1 MTFEIDDYTD
11 AELYDVLDLT
21 NPTDRELEAKIL
33 MQIHKYNSFESES
46 SEKLVKFFE
55 DVYEHFF
62 NVNEGTDE
70 ITRESD
76 TAIVTDPVPASND
89 GVDDTFLS
97 EAQLSSLRSK
107 NSPFAKT
114 EQQVTQPEQESSI
127 GYTRPFEYSKGI
139 LNPLLKQTTTRVIS
153 IDSQYRPNKNTTAS
167 DFTFNLSEPLRDVV
181 SLKLYSVQIPNTW
194 YTIGKLFGSNFLIF
208 KGRADGITDDA
219 FDIKFE
225 IDPGN
230 YTPEQLASTVNASI
244 DDIYNNEL
252 VIPDISGSRIEYN
265 SNTSLNK
272 MNVKVKDIYNESSY
286 QLSFPY
292 WTSPIPFVNTGDK
305 TRNES
310 IPEFLGF
317 IERTYK
323 FNTIKSRYDWRF
335 EESESNFYNNEL
347 FSITELNKSFE
358 VIKYS
363 GTTEYEHNVSTV
375 DLSFDVALT
384 ASSELLNRSAI
395 RNLLDNALRLND
407 KLFIGDSTITLD
419 PIDSGNDTIA
429 SASLYN
435 MTVKLDRKTY
445 NHASDSKLAIKFP
458 EEDLYNVEYALN
470 TEYDSVVD
478 ISQNI
483 YGTLSTTTE
492 ILQSGST
499 KAYRIIM
506 TSSQSLRELRVNPAE
521 ETAAITKEIYDSSNN
536 LLTSIGNI
544 GNIIASRQLNVNPSI
559 DTHFTLFLKNT
570 SNIGVNISLNGLTYV
585 DYANNTNAGNSLIF
599 QNNTS
604 STDVDDISFNI
615 EPNNFLSA
623 FMIRKHNSDNQSTD
637 KIHYRITNETGLVIS
652 GDISNADVS
661 SSIINFDTT
670 LSENKTSILSGNYTL
685 ELSGNAANEIE
696 YEIEIKQKD
705 FAPDVFDIS
714 NILEILVA
722 ESKFDDN
729 IIVFS
734 LDAGDRL
741 KNITIIKQDST
752 NSETIEYRLTSRD
765 TETVHIDG
773 STTDV
778 NTIITPQPVIK
789 PTTDNTQYLLRLS
802 TGSSAQVIHTVII
815 EKIPDYDKIGEY
827 ITFVDDELTVINTIY
842 NSDQDIISFDISVG
856 EYVPSLEVSDFSY
869 NGDVDVSMEYVLF
882 SIIDGQDISFASGYI
897 DINNKTLPIAED
909 LSAGSYKLDLSS
921 SNVVSSYPIDYKLSA
936 VKRTIQDISLGIST
950 IYERTGTIKAYNFDL
965 YSLSVDVSDII
976 IEQTSENEIYW
987 RLTDNS
993 MIDLSGNSE
1002 SSDTSFNIL
1011 ENETLTNTLPYKLYI
1026 SVSGDVVEDVSYTVR
1041 ALNTEIVLSDEPLLY
1056 YPIDHHTRVYDTI
1069 TRDSGSQSATRTL
1082 FLSIN
1087 PYTYV
1092 EQFILKELVR
1102 HTDYEANNT
1111 TLTITTN
1118 NETEYAASTII
1129 DIVDTYGGN
1138 SSIYSGIINTSET
1151 VITNTRIQ
1159 TEIQGYSSIDYYY
1172 DIVTKDIEPIFY
1184 DASNNLNVSGDLSA
1198 YTTRVVSFDLSA
1210 NDVIRSLNTSPT
1222 TDISFSLYSANIKA
1236 ITPYSANIKA
1246 ITPLRPTIYTTYY
1259 LQITNNASTATSYDV
1274 SGIRLQD
1281 YTGTTTDISVTD
1293 VSFVNDIVTIENE
1306 ITQVDFIDRI
1316 RFIVPEKR
1324 YVYELNT
1331 IDISNIDTADVSLN
1345 YRLTNSGETIDISG
1359 IITADDQSLLSD
1371 NLFLPSGTY
1380 TLQLEAPPSMIN
1392 STYYKLEGSQR
1403 SIQDTSFIND
1413 KLNIVT
1419 ITPSI
1424 YEIIL
1429 GNGYSLTGLS
1439 SAYRIIKGTDIR
1451 ATPISVS
1458 DLSAGTYQ
1466 LIVNTN
1472 TTITITGT
1480 RIFDYADLQDISFS
1494 NNLITFENKIEGT
1507 DIDGIRFQIDPDY
1520 FLASIAVTNLNI
1532 NQQDKIN
1539 YSLHLSSGITVSGS
1553 FDASGITLFDASINT
1568 LNDISYELILDASG
1582 NQNVSEY
1589 VIEINQRPIET
1600 KNIDIFNMLTLS
1612 GTIKNTIPN
1621 IFRITL
1627 SGDEITTMNAST
1639 DGEVNLKIYDGA
1651 SSLVKDISFNS
1662 GGNIFDTPLSSL
1674 LTTTQYT
1681 IIVSTNSTTYV
1692 TYELSGNAPLYN
1704 GLVDNS
1710 YNASPITIS
1719 YEVVYNEIKRVAFD
1733 IPNGSYSLGIDLSN
1747 IIVYKVTSGI
1757 EEIQN
1762 DSNGDIKINY
1772 TLTSRNETYI
1782 NGAFRLNT
1790 NESTP
1795 TATKLF
1801 AGSYMLTLN
1810 AVDSTGNT
1818 TLPLWTGKQ
1827 SCFKFDDISGYH
1839 ELSRIGGEVR
1849 PVAQAGAT
1857 TVENSPRIVFTCK
1870 TPGFIDSSNNFEIA
1884 IPNTTGDLTYEVD
1897 ELITEINNTI
1907 VNSKDDIQ
1915 TDKSIVIRV
1924 PVNYTYNEDY
1934 DILPSGTFAYKKN
1947 NKLHLQLDFDKTF
1960 DENNYEMDLSNSI
1973 LYDFFQIKDTTVET
1987 NNQILVDF
1995 TKQYTAYI
2003 PKSNNELF
2011 VVNIPNAGFTICKL
2025 TAITGIQD
2033 VQTIVIDAEDVSAIK
2048 QDYKN
2053 DSDFRIVN
2061 NGVQIFRP
2069 EIMGQIMNDI
2079 FSGNKSYTYRD
2090 PTTNQPIF
2098 AGIEIIIRTDPLN
2111 SARVETKLK
2120 VKINKRI
2127 TPINYQILLTDTG
2140 SNNGNLT
2147 QIWTEDLFQ
2156 FSTKLT
2162 DLSGEDF
2169 NAHVDQVPLGSPTEL
2184 LEEEDIAPY
2193 ASIDSS
2199 SNITLIGIKNVPT
2212 ENTIDITNNNN
2223 NNIINITAYESGVS
2237 TTTGENANDI
2247 NLEITPG
2254 KYTRSTLIREINNRI
2269 QLYSGPLNL
2278 SGTEVVVEDYTE
2290 ENGTI
2295 DSRVYFIGDII
2306 RKYTAADYSLVFYD
2320 IDSFAECQ
2328 PGVGVIGAKWNA
2340 TLGWMLGFRLYTV
2353 YALNAFGVTDNDG
2366 NEPIIQLADEITIQ
2380 VIGDTGVSTTL
2391 YKHAVLC
2398 IDDFNQNRL
2407 NDGIITNVP
2416 NETNFPLPS
2425 YASRSD
2431 FKCDPVTGEK
2441 VFTGVGLTEKQIYA
2455 AQEAANAQYQ
2465 SNALGSSVSTKAY
2478 EQGISVTNIFG
2489 LIPLKVS
2496 NLKSGDVYVEF
2507 GGTLQNQERSYFGP
2521 VNVQRMNI
2529 KLYTDTG
2536 SLIDLNSANWS
2547 FSLLCEQLNRLEA

>member
-1 MTFEIDDYTD
+1 MTFEIGDYTD

-33 MQIHKYNSFESES
+33 MQIHKYNSFENES
-46 SEKLVKFFE
+46 SKKLVKFFE

-62 NVNEGTDE
+62 NVDE
-70 ITRESD
+70 EIAREPD
-76 TAIVTDPVPASND
+76 TEIVTAQVPTPND

-114 EQQVTQPEQESSI
+114 EQQITQPEQESSI
-127 GYTRPFEYSKGI
+127 GYTRPLEYSKGI

-194 YTIGKLFGSNFLIF
+194 YTIGELFGSNFFIF

-230 YTPEQLASTVNASI
+230 YTPEELASTVNASI
-244 DDIYNNEL
+244 DYIYNNEL

-292 WTSPIPFVNTGDK
+292 WTSPIPFGKTGDK

-375 DLSFDVALT
+375 DLSFGVALT
-384 ASSELLNRSAI
+384 ASSTLLNRLAI
-395 RNLLDNALRLND
+395 TNLLYYALQLND
-407 KLFIGDSTITLD
+407 KLFSGDSTISLD

-506 TSSQSLRELRVNPAE
+506 TSSQSLRELRVNSKE
-521 ETAAITKEIYDSSNN
+521 ETAIIKDIYDSSNN

-570 SNIGVNISLNGLTYV
+570 SDSNVSISLNGLTYV
-585 DYANNTNAGNSLIF
+585 DYANNTNVGNSLIF

-604 STDVDDISFNI
+604 STDVDDISFII

-670 LSENKTSILSGNYTL
+670 LLGNKTSILSGKYTL

-722 ESKFDDN
+722 ETVFDDN

-734 LDAGDRL
+734 LNAGDRL

-752 NSETIEYRLTSRD
+752 NSETIEYRLTSDD

-789 PTTDNTQYLLRLS
+789 PTDNTQYLLRLS

-815 EKIPDYDKIGEY
+815 EKIPDYDIIGEY

-842 NSDQDIISFDISVG
+842 NSDQDIISFDVSVG

-882 SIIDGQDISFASGYI
+882 SVINDEDISFASGYI

-921 SNVVSSYPIDYKLSA
+921 SNVVNSYPIDYKLSA

-950 IYERTGTIKAYNFDL
+950 IYERTGTINAYNFDL

-1041 ALNTEIVLSDEPLLY
+1041 ALNTEIVLSNEPL

-1069 TRDSGSQSATRTL
+1069 TRDSVSLSAYRTL
-1082 FLSIN
+1082 YLSIN

-1092 EQFILKELVR
+1092 EQFILKELVS
-1102 HTDYEANNT
+1102 HTDYETNNT
-1111 TLTITTN
+1111 TLTTKLTITTN
-1118 NETEYAASTII
+1118 NGTSDAVSTII

-1138 SSIYSGIINTSET
+1138 SSIYSGIINTSEK
-1151 VITNTRIQ
+1151 VIKNTLIQ

-1210 NDVIRSLNTSPT
+1210 DDVIRSLNTSPT
-1222 TDISFSLYSANIKA
+1222 TNISFSLYPANGQ
-1236 ITPYSANIKA
+1236 A
-1246 ITPLRPTIYTTYY
+1246 ITPLRPTIDTTYY
-1259 LQITNNASTATSYDV
+1259 LQITNNAGTVTSYDV

-1293 VSFVNDIVTIENE
+1293 ISFANDIVTIENE

-1316 RFIVPEKR
+1316 RFVVPEKS

-1345 YRLTNSGETIDISG
+1345 YRLTNSVESIDISG
-1359 IITADDQSLLSD
+1359 IITVDGQSLLSD

-1413 KLNIVT
+1413 ELTISVT
-1419 ITPSI
+1419 INPSI

-1439 SAYRIIKGTDIR
+1439 SAYSIIKGTDIR

-1472 TTITITGT
+1472 TTIMVT

-1494 NNLITFENKIEGT
+1494 NNLITFE
-1507 DIDGIRFQIDPDY
+1507 
-1520 FLASIAVTNLNI
+1520 
-1532 NQQDKIN
+1532 
-1539 YSLHLSSGITVSGS
+1539 
-1553 FDASGITLFDASINT
+1553 
-1568 LNDISYELILDASG
+1568 
-1582 NQNVSEY
+1582 
-1589 VIEINQRPIET
+1589 
-1600 KNIDIFNMLTLS
+1600 
-1612 GTIKNTIPN
+1612 
-1621 IFRITL
+1621 
-1627 SGDEITTMNAST
+1627 
-1639 DGEVNLKIYDGA
+1639 
-1651 SSLVKDISFNS
+1651 
-1662 GGNIFDTPLSSL
+1662 
-1674 LTTTQYT
+1674 
-1681 IIVSTNSTTYV
+1681 
-1692 TYELSGNAPLYN
+1692 
-1704 GLVDNS
+1704 
-1710 YNASPITIS
+1710 
-1719 YEVVYNEIKRVAFD
+1719 
-1733 IPNGSYSLGIDLSN
+1733 
-1747 IIVYKVTSGI
+1747 
-1757 EEIQN
+1757 
-1762 DSNGDIKINY
+1762 
-1772 TLTSRNETYI
+1772 
-1782 NGAFRLNT
+1782 
-1790 NESTP
+1790 
-1795 TATKLF
+1795 
-1801 AGSYMLTLN
+1801 
-1810 AVDSTGNT
+1810 
-1818 TLPLWTGKQ
+1818 KQ
-1827 SCFKFDDISGYH
+1827 K
-1839 ELSRIGGEVR
+1839 
-1849 PVAQAGAT
+1849 
-1857 TVENSPRIVFTCK
+1857 
-1870 TPGFIDSSNNFEIA
+1870 
-1884 IPNTTGDLTYEVD
+1884 
-1897 ELITEINNTI
+1897 
-1907 VNSKDDIQ
+1907 
-1915 TDKSIVIRV
+1915 
-1924 PVNYTYNEDY
+1924 
-1934 DILPSGTFAYKKN
+1934 
-1947 NKLHLQLDFDKTF
+1947 
-1960 DENNYEMDLSNSI
+1960 
-1973 LYDFFQIKDTTVET
+1973 
-1987 NNQILVDF
+1987 
-1995 TKQYTAYI
+1995 
-2003 PKSNNELF
+2003 
-2011 VVNIPNAGFTICKL
+2011 
-2025 TAITGIQD
+2025 
-2033 VQTIVIDAEDVSAIK
+2033 
-2048 QDYKN
+2048 
-2053 DSDFRIVN
+2053 
-2061 NGVQIFRP
+2061 
-2069 EIMGQIMNDI
+2069 
-2079 FSGNKSYTYRD
+2079 
-2090 PTTNQPIF
+2090 
-2098 AGIEIIIRTDPLN
+2098 
-2111 SARVETKLK
+2111 
-2120 VKINKRI
+2120 
-2127 TPINYQILLTDTG
+2127 
-2140 SNNGNLT
+2140 
-2147 QIWTEDLFQ
+2147 
-2156 FSTKLT
+2156 
-2162 DLSGEDF
+2162 
-2169 NAHVDQVPLGSPTEL
+2169 
-2184 LEEEDIAPY
+2184 
-2193 ASIDSS
+2193 
-2199 SNITLIGIKNVPT
+2199 
-2212 ENTIDITNNNN
+2212 
-2223 NNIINITAYESGVS
+2223 
-2237 TTTGENANDI
+2237 
-2247 NLEITPG
+2247 
-2254 KYTRSTLIREINNRI
+2254 
-2269 QLYSGPLNL
+2269 
-2278 SGTEVVVEDYTE
+2278 
-2290 ENGTI
+2290 
-2295 DSRVYFIGDII
+2295 
-2306 RKYTAADYSLVFYD
+2306 
-2320 IDSFAECQ
+2320 
-2328 PGVGVIGAKWNA
+2328 
-2340 TLGWMLGFRLYTV
+2340 
-2353 YALNAFGVTDNDG
+2353 
-2366 NEPIIQLADEITIQ
+2366 
-2380 VIGDTGVSTTL
+2380 
-2391 YKHAVLC
+2391 
-2398 IDDFNQNRL
+2398 
-2407 NDGIITNVP
+2407 
-2416 NETNFPLPS
+2416 
-2425 YASRSD
+2425 
-2431 FKCDPVTGEK
+2431 
-2441 VFTGVGLTEKQIYA
+2441 
-2455 AQEAANAQYQ
+2455 
-2465 SNALGSSVSTKAY
+2465 
-2478 EQGISVTNIFG
+2478 
-2489 LIPLKVS
+2489 
-2496 NLKSGDVYVEF
+2496 
-2507 GGTLQNQERSYFGP
+2507 
-2521 VNVQRMNI
+2521 
-2529 KLYTDTG
+2529 
-2536 SLIDLNSANWS
+2536 
-2547 FSLLCEQLNRLEA
+2547 